1 VSWPRAVLIANRGEI
16 AVRIAATLGRMGIA
30 AIAVHSDAD
39 ADARHVRAADAAVR
53 IGPAPAS
60 QSYLDA
66 AALLQAAAATG
77 ADAVHPGYGFL
88 AESPDFAA
96 AVADAGLT
104 WIGPP
109 PAAMAAMG
117 DKIAAKRL
125 AREAG
130 VPIVPGVAEPGL
142 DDDALTAAGEQVGV
156 PLLVKA
162 AAGGGGKGM
171 RRVDDLADLPGALAA
186 ARREAAAAFGSD
198 ALLLERLIEAPRHLE
213 VQVLADAHGGVI
225 HLGERECSL
234 QRRHQ
239 KIVEEAPSPAVDA
252 ALRDDMGA
260 AAVALAESAG
270 YEGAGTVE
278 FVAPADDPAS
288 YAFLEMNARL
298 QVEHPVTEAVTG
310 LDLVAWQVAVAA
322 GERLALDQAAVSMSG
337 HAVEARVCAEDPAR
351 GFLPTGG
358 GVIHV
363 ADQTAAGCRV
373 DTGVAPGDE
382 VTTAYDP
389 LLAKI
394 VAAGADRAAAL
405 ARLDAGLA
413 DYHLLGVGT
422 NVAFLRALLAG
433 DDVRAGRLDTGLVE
447 RVRQRHTGGGEPD
460 AHVLAAAALVRRLA
474 REPAGGVVDPF
485 AIPDGWRLG
494 EPAWTPVE
502 LAWGDE
508 GRATVAVRGPLEAL
522 QVRVDDGAPRDVAAR
537 RDGDWLAVT
546 LDGVTRRVLTADA
559 DGELWVARAG
569 HTWALRERSPLAAAR
584 TVAPDEAGPL
594 VAPLPGTVADV
605 AVAAGE
611 AVEAGQTLMVVEAMK
626 MRHPVTAPRAG
637 RVAVVHAAEGEQ
649 VAIQQPLIELAGHAT
664 A

>member
-1 VSWPRAVLIANRGEI
+1 VLIANRGEI

-322 GERLALDQAAVSMSG
+322 GERLALDQAAVSMAG

-351 GFLPTGG
+351 GFLPAGG

-447 RVRQRHTGGGEPD
+447 RVRQGHTGGGEPD

-494 EPAWTPVE
+494 ESAWTPVE

-546 LDGVTRRVLTADA
+546 VDGVTRRVLTADA

-637 RVAVVHAAEGEQ
+637 RVAAVHAAVGEQ